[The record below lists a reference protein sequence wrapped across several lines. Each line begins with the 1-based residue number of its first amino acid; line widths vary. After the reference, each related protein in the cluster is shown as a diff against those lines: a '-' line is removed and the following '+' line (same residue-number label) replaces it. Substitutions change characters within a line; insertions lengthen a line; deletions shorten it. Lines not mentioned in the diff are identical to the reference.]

1 MSYKKLF
8 NEKLRS
14 FDDMPGFPRALNHL
28 VDEMRNP
35 CPDTKSNLSIEL
47 AEIPAPGWIV
57 AAKCTRGI

>member
-1 MSYKKLF
+1 
-8 NEKLRS
+8 
-14 FDDMPGFPRALNHL
+14 MPGFPRALDHL